1 MMTDLWQTK
10 KKRVGGSETGSET
23 AAAAAAAAARVRLG
37 GHQSATEGSEIE
49 GWDTYIGSTVCWI
62 TLVSFVQM
70 SVFVAIEQSIA
81 VTGLYCF
88 KFCLI

>member
-1 MMTDLWQTK
+1 MANK
-10 KKRVGGSETGSET
+10 KEEGGRVRGSETGSET
-23 AAAAAAAAARVRLG
+23 AAAAAARVRIG

-49 GWDTYIGSTVCWI
+49 GLDTYIGSTVCWI